1 MAELLAGLSCTALLE
16 LSNPEASPEHADAHA
31 FPLTA
36 ALLGGQD
43 RVGSHGA
50 DLGIRT
56 LKEVLP
62 EDSAVETNA
71 CKTA

>member
-1 MAELLAGLSCTALLE
+1 MAELRAGLSCTVLLE
-16 LSNPEASPEHADAHA
+16 LSEPETSPEHANARTLL
-31 FPLTA
+31 LTA

-43 RVGSHGA
+43 RVGSHGV

-56 LKEVLP
+56 LEEALP